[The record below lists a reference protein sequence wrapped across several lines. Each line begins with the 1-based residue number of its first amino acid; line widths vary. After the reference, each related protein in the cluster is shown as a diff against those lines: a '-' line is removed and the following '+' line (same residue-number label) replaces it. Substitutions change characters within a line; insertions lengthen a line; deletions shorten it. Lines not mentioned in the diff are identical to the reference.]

1 MPGSHRQ
8 AIRNCGGIAEHLPQ
22 IAFVRLG
29 HAAATSG
36 CGGDA
41 SEDRVDE
48 RVGLRRTD
56 HRARRVLS
64 SSSP

>member
-1 MPGSHRQ
+1 MPVSHRQ
-8 AIRNCGGIAEHLPQ
+8 AIRNCGGIAEHLAQ
-22 IAFVRLG
+22 IAFARLG
-29 HAAATSG
+29 HAAAISG

-41 SEDRVDE
+41 REERVDE
-48 RVGLRRTD
+48 RVGFRRSD